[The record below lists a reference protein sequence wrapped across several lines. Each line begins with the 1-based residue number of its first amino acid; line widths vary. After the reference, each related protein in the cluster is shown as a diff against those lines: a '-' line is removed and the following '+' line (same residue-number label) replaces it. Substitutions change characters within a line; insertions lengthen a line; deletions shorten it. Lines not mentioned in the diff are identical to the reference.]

1 MAPRIRLHAILFLSF
16 TLISSVPV
24 LMLDSWVQQSA
35 LNKEIDAVK
44 EKHLL
49 VAHNLTGDLSGY
61 ATNVKSAFR
70 LIALN
75 LAQGKSID
83 GFPELLQTLNFHYI
97 SVINAD
103 GKVKRT
109 VTPPSK
115 SSEINIATATLKT
128 LQTFLKQAEAQ
139 PTNIFFSDL
148 VRGINNEP
156 TLFVLQ
162 YLTNNQFA
170 IGALSTQHFIEAQQK
185 VTFGRRG
192 HAAIVDRTGRAIAHP
207 VAEWRE
213 SMKDMSFLPPVAMM
227 MKGKTGVSKFFTP
240 AMQADMVAG
249 YTTVPDVGW
258 GVMIP
263 QPFEE
268 LEERAKDVKYVALAI
283 ALLGIGVAGFISWY
297 LAGILARPIQAV
309 VDSARGVPQGN
320 PISHVSTPQRFIPPE
335 LRELMGSFNQMV
347 DEIRE
352 KNSLMVETTTRLE
365 EAQRIAHIGN
375 WEWDVEQD
383 NLWCSDEFYRIC
395 NIIPSEY
402 KNNYQSLVNLVHPEE
417 RGLFERSIKRA
428 LNQDE
433 RFNIEHRILLS
444 DGNERFVHHEGTMT
458 TSKEDSPRRLVGIIH
473 DITERKQYEDQ
484 LIKEANFDRL
494 TDLPNRNLLLD
505 RLKQTLLTAKRNNQM
520 VGLLH
525 INLDHF
531 KDVNDTYGHISG
543 DNLLIQAAKRL
554 QSCLRQSD
562 TIARL
567 GGDEFTVILTNLSQ
581 EEVASVVASKII
593 ANLEKPFLV
602 DDYEVFIGA
611 SIGITIYPNDAVATN
626 DVHDPVSML
635 RHADIA
641 LSRAK
646 DLGRNTF
653 CYFTPRMDQE
663 VTNRMSLANDLRK
676 AVEQNDFSVYYQPI
690 VDLKTGHIVSAEA
703 LVRWFHSERGAVS
716 PAQFIPLAEETG
728 LIGPLGEEILKQA
741 CEQAGSW
748 QNLTVSPPRVSV
760 NLSVRQLKL
769 GLSKETIIQTL
780 NNSGLSP
787 SRLTFE
793 ITESMIMTDTEE
805 SIKWMNSIRELG
817 IDFSVDDFGTGY
829 SSLSYLKRLPV
840 DVLKIDR
847 SFIKDLMTNPE
858 DSSLIETIIAIGRS
872 QRLRV
877 VAEGVEEVNQLNFL
891 HQLQCDSVQGYYYSK
906 PLPAKE
912 FAELLQSWNPNKARP
927 HGVGNSD
934 NAHKALALSG

>member
-1 MAPRIRLHAILFLSF
+1 
-16 TLISSVPV
+16 
-24 LMLDSWVQQSA
+24 
-35 LNKEIDAVK
+35 
-44 EKHLL
+44 
-49 VAHNLTGDLSGY
+49 
-61 ATNVKSAFR
+61 
-70 LIALN
+70 
-75 LAQGKSID
+75 
-83 GFPELLQTLNFHYI
+83 
-97 SVINAD
+97 
-103 GKVKRT
+103 
-109 VTPPSK
+109 
-115 SSEINIATATLKT
+115 
-128 LQTFLKQAEAQ
+128 
-139 PTNIFFSDL
+139 
-148 VRGINNEP
+148 
-156 TLFVLQ
+156 
-162 YLTNNQFA
+162 
-170 IGALSTQHFIEAQQK
+170 
-185 VTFGRRG
+185 
-192 HAAIVDRTGRAIAHP
+192 
-207 VAEWRE
+207 
-213 SMKDMSFLPPVAMM
+213 
-227 MKGKTGVSKFFTP
+227 
-240 AMQADMVAG
+240 
-249 YTTVPDVGW
+249 
-258 GVMIP
+258 
-263 QPFEE
+263 
-268 LEERAKDVKYVALAI
+268 
-283 ALLGIGVAGFISWY
+283 
-297 LAGILARPIQAV
+297 
-309 VDSARGVPQGN
+309 
-320 PISHVSTPQRFIPPE
+320 
-335 LRELMGSFNQMV
+335 MV

>member
-35 LNKEIDAVK
+35 LNKEIEAVK

-61 ATNVKSAFR
+61 ATYVKSAFR

-75 LAQGKSID
+75 LAQDKSID

-103 GKVKRT
+103 GEVKRT
-109 VTPPSK
+109 VTPLSQ
-115 SSEINIATATLKT
+115 SDETNIATATLKT
-128 LQTFLKQAEAQ
+128 LQPFLKQAEAQ

-148 VRGINNEP
+148 VRDVNNEP

-227 MKGKTGVSKFFTP
+227 MEGKTGVSKFFTP

-268 LEERAKDVKYVALAI
+268 LEERAKDVRYVALAI

-395 NIIPSEY
+395 NIIPSEC

-417 RGLFERSIKRA
+417 RGLFERSLKRA

-433 RFNIEHRILLS
+433 RFNIEHRILLP

-505 RLKQTLLTAKRNNQM
+505 RLNQTLLTAKRNKQM

-525 INLDHF
+525 IDLDHF

-543 DNLLIQAAKRL
+543 DNLLIKAAKRL

-562 TIARL
+562 TLARL

-581 EEVASVVASKII
+581 EEDASVVASKII
-593 ANLEKPFLV
+593 ADLEKPFLV
-602 DDYEVFIGA
+602 DGYEVFIGA
-611 SIGITIYPNDAVATN
+611 SIGITIYPNDAIATN
-626 DVHDPVSML
+626 EVHDPVSML

-646 DLGRNTF
+646 NLGRNTF

-728 LIGPLGEEILKQA
+728 LIGPLGEAVLKQA

-748 QNLTVSPPRVSV
+748 QNLTVTPPRVSV

-877 VAEGVEEVNQLNFL
+877 VAEGVEQADQLNFL

-927 HGVGNSD
+927 HGIRDSD
-934 NAHKALALSG
+934 NAQKALALSG